1 MDKLDFGWDSE
12 GFDSVG
18 EFFFGFGQHFEEE
31 EAASFLGW
39 AGLGY
44 IHRQQAGRWVLVAC
58 QMEGEVSQGGP
69 RGEKQ
74 KREKMWAGWR
84 IDQMVFILFNGFSF
98 FWFDSIQNWFKFER
112 ILLRAK
118 T

>member
-1 MDKLDFGWDSE
+1 LVEIQRDSIPL
-12 GFDSVG
+12 GNFSSVS
-18 EFFFGFGQHFEEE
+18 
-31 EAASFLGW
+31 ASILRRKKQLAYW

-44 IHRQQAGRWVLVAC
+44 VHRQQAGRWVLVAC

-98 FWFDSIQNWFKFER
+98 FWFDSIQN
-112 ILLRAK
+112 
-118 T
+118 